1 MDNLEL
7 ALKGLNCPHCAEKIE
22 NKIKDLNIVDDA
34 SLNFINKSIRISVN
48 EKSSKKAV
56 LKEVKRIVSNIE
68 PDVKVLQKEENG
80 EAEENEDGN
89 FIIKSIVR
97 IILGSAFFA
106 AAIVVK
112 SNMTINIILF
122 VLSYI
127 IFGYDVIIRA
137 VKNLIKGDLFDENF
151 LMSIATIGA
160 FIIGEYPEGAAVM
173 LFYQIGEFFQD
184 LAVERSRKSIK
195 SLMNIKPEFANVIRD
210 NDIIKTSPEDVSIN
224 DIIIIKPGEKIPLD
238 GEIIDGNSLI
248 DMSALIGE
256 SVPRDFS
263 IGDKVLSGAI
273 NQNSVIKVKVE
284 KEYSDS
290 TVSKILDLVENASN
304 KKSKTESFITKFA
317 KIYTPV
323 VVVSAVF
330 LTVIPWL
337 VTGNFYMWL
346 SRSLVFLVS
355 SCPCALVVSI
365 PLGFFSGIGAASKRG
380 ILIKGSN
387 YLQLLNEIDT
397 VVFDKTGTLTKGIF
411 EVSKIEVC
419 DNLKQQYDEKDLL
432 KLAYCLERFSNH
444 PVAKCIV
451 SKYLQNNEN
460 EQIEIEEFKEI
471 YGYGLVGKLN
481 DKKLIVGNDKLMNK
495 ENIKYIKTK
504 DKSGTVVYVSFDSKF
519 IGNIIVSDK
528 IKDDSKIGINQ
539 LKLQGIK
546 NTIML
551 TGDRKEIADE
561 IAKELKIDNVYSEL
575 LPQEKVEK
583 IEEIYNKSEN
593 AKIAFVG
600 DGINDAPVLAR
611 ADVGIAMGAM
621 GSDAAIEAADVV
633 IMNDQISKLS
643 EAVSISKNT
652 IKIVKQNVF
661 FVLAVKFIVISLAAF
676 GYANMWLAVFADVG
690 VALLAILNSM
700 KKK

>member
-34 SLNFINKSIRISVN
+34 SLNFINKSIKISVN

-68 PDVKVLQKEENG
+68 PDVKVLQKEENE
-80 EAEENEDGN
+80 EAEENEDDN
-89 FIIKSIVR
+89 FIKKSIVR

-106 AAIVVK
+106 AAIALK
-112 SNMTINIILF
+112 SNNIILF
-122 VLSYI
+122 ALSYI

-137 VKNLIKGDLFDENF
+137 VKNLFKGDLFDENF

-195 SLMNIKPEFANVIRD
+195 SLMNIKPEFANVIKD
-210 NDIIKTSPEDVSIN
+210 KDIIKTNPEDVNIN

-256 SVPRDFS
+256 SVPRSFNV
-263 IGDKVLSGAI
+263 GDKVLSGAI
-273 NQNSVIKVKVE
+273 NQNGVLKVKVE

-323 VVVSAVF
+323 VVIAAVF

-337 VTGNFYMWL
+337 VTGDFYMWL

-411 EVSKIEVC
+411 EVSKIEIC

-432 KLAYCLERFSNH
+432 KLAYCLEKFSNH

-451 SKYLQNNEN
+451 SRYLQNNEN
-460 EQIEIEEFKEI
+460 EQIDIEEFNEV

-481 DKKLIVGNDKLMNK
+481 NKKLLVGNDKLMNK

-504 DKSGTVVYVSFDSKF
+504 DKSGTVVYVSFDGKF

-528 IKDDSKIGINQ
+528 IKDNSKEGIKQ

-546 NTIML
+546 NAVML
-551 TGDRKEIADE
+551 TGDRKEIAEE
-561 IAKELKIDNVYSEL
+561 IARELNIDNVYSEL

-583 IEEIYNKSEN
+583 IEEIYNKSGN
-593 AKIAFVG
+593 TKIAFVG